1 MFTNSKM
8 MTRVAAAAAVVMIG
22 SDQKSF
28 FANALQMTT
37 SDHLSPTYVLG
48 GPRPASPTNEEDG
61 DVSREPVPPKNQGGR
76 WRFFSGFLGKT
87 GSSGSPKH
95 NPDASI
101 AVDDAEYE
109 TAVSDVSINGYPGK

>member
-1 MFTNSKM
+1 MSMFTNSKM

-61 DVSREPVPPKNQGGR
+61 DVSREPVPSKNQDSFQVFWGR
-76 WRFFSGFLGKT
+76 RDPVVLRNTTPTRRLLSMTRSMKQL
-87 GSSGSPKH
+87 
-95 NPDASI
+95 
-101 AVDDAEYE
+101 
-109 TAVSDVSINGYPGK
+109 